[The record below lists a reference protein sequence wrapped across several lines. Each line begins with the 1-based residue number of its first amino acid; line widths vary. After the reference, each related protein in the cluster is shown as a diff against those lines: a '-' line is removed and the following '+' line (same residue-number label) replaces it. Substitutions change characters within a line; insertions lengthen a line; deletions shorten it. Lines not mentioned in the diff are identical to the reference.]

1 MSSLQSTSKL
11 QLCLCVV
18 GKASMFPAEA
28 AKEMAGSL
36 LRQILAP
43 DLTLFSRAGHVQ
55 VALATSK

>member
-36 LRQILAP
+36 LRQILA